1 MIQEPAVSQL
11 TASNDQNINLKAIES
26 LLRQL
31 VDLYEFMNVKMGL
44 KNLQITPESILIVNG
59 KIKVYSLCLSS
70 SLSTS

>member
-31 VDLYEFMNVKMGL
+31 VDLYEFMNVKMGF

-59 KIKVYSLCLSS
+59 NIKVYSLCLSS